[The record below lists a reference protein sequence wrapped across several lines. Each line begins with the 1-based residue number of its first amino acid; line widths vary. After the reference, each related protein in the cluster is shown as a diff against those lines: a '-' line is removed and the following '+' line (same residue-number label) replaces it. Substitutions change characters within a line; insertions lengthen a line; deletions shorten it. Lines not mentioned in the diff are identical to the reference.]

1 MLISNKSITTLKS
14 YSIMKK
20 LYFLVLTVIL
30 LTACDCDKRIN
41 QPTFT
46 NRDIKVS
53 SDIMSPEVLWSFG
66 RIGSVEV
73 SPDGN
78 TILFTVSYSKIDENR
93 TYTDIYT
100 MPVEGGDFKQITQ
113 TTANEFEVAWHPD
126 GKQITFL
133 AAYDNDVQLYEMSSD
148 GKNINRVSSIKGGIS
163 GYKYSPDLKHILYT
177 KSVKLDKTIH
187 DIYPDLPLA
196 TARIENDLMYRHW
209 DHWHDYE
216 YSHIFFTPYE
226 NGNVNSEGI
235 DIMKG
240 EKFDSPLSPWGG
252 IEQISWSS
260 DGKAIAYTC
269 KKLTGK
275 AYSFSTN
282 SDIYLYDLSGKE
294 TTNITDGMP
303 GYDIGSA
310 FSPDGKFVAWESMA
324 RDGYESDQNR
334 LFMMNLATGE
344 KKDCTA
350 DFDRSA
356 HNLTWDSSGDNIWF
370 TSNDLGTDEIFKYTL
385 STDSIKKITEGI
397 HNYGSFSVVGDKLI
411 ATRTSMSQPREIYS
425 VNIETGEGTNISNI
439 NKPLLS
445 QITMGKVEKRW
456 IKTTDRKE
464 MLTWVIYPPHF
475 DPDKKYPTLLYCQ
488 GGPQST
494 VSQFW
499 SLRWNFQ
506 MMAANDYIIVA
517 PNRRGVPGFGQE
529 WNEQIS
535 GDYGGQNMK
544 DYLSAIDALAKEPF
558 VDNNRLGAVGASYG
572 GFSVYWLAGNHNK
585 RFKTFIS
592 HCGIFNFEQMY
603 STTEEMWFVDW
614 DLKGNY
620 WDKSNKTAMR
630 SYDNSPHK
638 FVKNWDTPILVITG
652 ANDFRIP
659 YTQSMGA
666 FNTAIMRGIPARFLF
681 FPEESHFVLQPQ
693 NGILWQREYFRWL
706 DKWLK

>member
-1 MLISNKSITTLKS
+1 
-14 YSIMKK
+14 MKK
-20 LYFLVLTVIL
+20 TLFLILTVALI
-30 LTACDCDKRIN
+30 TSCNCDKQIK

-46 NRDIKVS
+46 NRDLKVS
-53 SDIMSPEVLWSFG
+53 SDIMTPEVLWSFG
-66 RIGSVEV
+66 RVGNVSV
-73 SPDGN
+73 SPDGK
-78 TILFTVSYSKIDENR
+78 TILFTVAYSKIDENR
-93 TYTDIYT
+93 TYSDIYT
-100 MPVEGGDFKQITQ
+100 MPVEGGDFTQITK
-113 TTANEFEVAWHPD
+113 TKANEFEVAWHPD

-133 AAYDNDVQLYEMSSD
+133 AAYGDDVQLYEMSID
-148 GKNINRVSSIKGGIS
+148 GTNINKVTNIGGGIS
-163 GYKYSPDLKHILYT
+163 GYKYAPDQKHILYT
-177 KSVKLDKTIH
+177 KSIKLDETIH
-187 DIYPDLPLA
+187 DLYPDLPLA
-196 TARIENDLMYRHW
+196 DARIENDLMYRHW
-209 DHWHDYE
+209 DHWHNYD
-216 YSHIFFTPYE
+216 YSHIFYAPYKDGKAE
-226 NGNVNSEGI
+226 KGT

-240 EKFDSPLSPWGG
+240 EKYDSPLSPFGG
-252 IEQISWSS
+252 MEQISWTS
-260 DGKAIAYTC
+260 DGKGIAYTC

-282 SDIYLYDLSGKE
+282 SDIYLFNLDSKK
-294 TTNITDGMP
+294 TTNLTEGMP
-303 GYDIGSA
+303 GYDIGPV
-310 FSPDGKFVAWESMA
+310 FSPDNKYMVWESMA

-334 LFMMNLATGE
+334 LFILNLSTGE

-350 DFDRSA
+350 DFDRGV
-356 HNLTWDSSGDNIWF
+356 HNLTWDATGNNVWF
-370 TSNDLGTDEIFKYTL
+370 TSNDLGTSEIFKYSLTN
-385 STDSIKKITEGI
+385 DSIEKITEGI
-397 HNYGSFSVVGDKLI
+397 HDYGSFTVVGDKLI
-411 ATRTSMSQPREIYS
+411 ATRASMSQPHEIYAVDIAS
-425 VNIETGEGTNISNI
+425 GKGTNISNV

-445 QITMGKVEKRW
+445 QLTMGKVEKRW
-456 IKTTDRKE
+456 IKTTDRKD
-464 MLTWVIYPPHF
+464 MLVWVIYPPHF
-475 DPDKKYPTLLYCQ
+475 NPNKKYPTLLYCQ

-544 DYLSAIDALAKEPF
+544 DYLTAIDALAKEPF
-558 VDNNRLGAVGASYG
+558 VNSDKLGAVGASYG
-572 GFSVYWLAGNHNK
+572 GFSVYWLAGHHKK

-666 FNTAIMRGIPARFLF
+666 FNTAIMRDIPARFLY
-681 FPEESHFVLQPQ
+681 FPEESHFVLQAQ

-706 DKWLK
+706 DQWLK